1 MFGTLSI
8 AVQDLPLLG
17 MGLWAD
23 FVTLLYNIL
32 DWIYGLVGSF
42 GLAVILFTVLVRLVL
57 LPLDIKSKGSMRKMS
72 EINPQVQKINE
83 RYKNDPEKKNKKLQE
98 LYMEKKI
105 NPLGG
110 CLPMLLQLP
119 LFFAFFA
126 ALRSISYQEMTGFYV
141 DLINHFA
148 GQEDVIQIINSGDMM
163 KFFRDFGPVM
173 QNLFKNVD
181 NQKFIDAF
189 MTFVNQHGQNI
200 TVLDQEVLLNTIRN
214 IHIPDA
220 VAFMKANPTY
230 SAYQFLWIRNIWVPD
245 SPLVDLLGRSIPFQN
260 ILYGISTNQNNG
272 FFLLAALTGA
282 TSFFQMKISGQQNN
296 AQQQNKTMQ
305 MLMPLMGVFF
315 VAIYTASFGI
325 YWITSNVVMVV
336 QQLIYNKVTL
346 GNYMGK
352 TDLAAKEGVQ

>member
-1 MFGTLSI
+1 MIGTLSL
-8 AVQDLPLLG
+8 AVQNLPTLS

-83 RYKNDPEKKNKKLQE
+83 KYKNDPEKKNKKLQE

-141 DLINHFA
+141 ELINHFA
-148 GQEDVIQIINSGDMM
+148 NADVIKIVETGDMM

-181 NQKFIDAF
+181 SQKFIDAF
-189 MTFVNQHGQNI
+189 MSFVNQNGQNV
-200 TVLDQEVLLNTIRN
+200 TVLDQDLLLNTIRN

-230 SAYQFLWIRNIWVPD
+230 SAYHFLWIRNIWVPD

-260 ILYGISTNQNNG
+260 ILYGISTSQNNG
-272 FFLLAALTGA
+272 IFLLAALTGA
-282 TSFFQMKISGQQNN
+282 SSFFQMKISGQQNA
-296 AQQQNKTMQ
+296 AQQQNKGMQ
-305 MLMPLMGVFF
+305 MLMPLMSVFF
-315 VAIYTASFGI
+315 VAMYTASFGI

-352 TDLAAKEGVQ
+352 PNPGVKEGAR

>member
-1 MFGTLSI
+1 MIGTLSI
-8 AVQDLPLLG
+8 AVQQLPTLT

-32 DWIYGLVGSF
+32 DWIYGLVGNF
-42 GLAVILFTVLVRLVL
+42 GIAVILFTILVRLVL
-57 LPLDIKSKGSMRKMS
+57 LPLDIKSKGSMRKMA

-83 RYKNDPEKKNKKLQE
+83 KYKNDPEKKNKKLQE
-98 LYMEKKI
+98 LYAKEKI

-110 CLPMLLQLP
+110 CLPMLLQMP

-126 ALRSISYQEMTGFYV
+126 ALRSISYQQMSMFYM

-148 GQEDVIQIINSGDMM
+148 GDTVITIQNAGDMM
-163 KFFRDFGPVM
+163 KFFREFGM
-173 QNLFKNVD
+173 AFQNLIKNVD
-181 NQKFIDAF
+181 SQKFVDAF
-189 MTFVNQHGQNI
+189 TTFVNANGQNVTI
-200 TVLDQEVLLNTIRN
+200 LDQNLLFETIRN
-214 IHIPDA
+214 IHIPEA
-220 VAFMKANPTY
+220 VSFMKSNPEY
-230 SAYQFLWIRNIWVPD
+230 SAYHFLWIRNIWVPD
-245 SPLVDLLGRSIPFQN
+245 SPLMDLLGRSIPLQN
-260 ILYGISTNQNNG
+260 VFYGISTNQNNG

-282 TSFFQMKISGQQNN
+282 TSFFQMKISGQQNA
-296 AQQQNKTMQ
+296 AQQQNKGMQ
-305 MLMPLMGVFF
+305 MLFPLMGVFF

-352 TDLAAKEGVQ
+352 PNEALKEGAR

>member
-1 MFGTLSI
+1 MIGTLSI
-8 AVQDLPLLG
+8 AVQDLPMLG

-57 LPLDIKSKGSMRKMS
+57 LPLDIKSKGSMRKMA

-83 RYKNDPEKKNKKLQE
+83 KYKNDPEKKNKKLQE
-98 LYMEKKI
+98 LYAKEKI

-148 GQEDVIQIINSGDMM
+148 GQDVIQIVESGDMM
-163 KFFRDFGPVM
+163 EFYRKFGMIF
-173 QNLFKNVD
+173 QNLIKNVD
-181 NQKFIDAF
+181 SQKFVEAF
-189 MTFVNQHGQNI
+189 TNFVNTGQFAQNV
-200 TVLDQEVLLNTIRN
+200 TVLDQEILLNTIRN

-230 SAYQFLWIRNIWVPD
+230 SAYQFLWIKNIWVPD
-245 SPLVDLLGRSIPFQN
+245 SPLVDLLGRSIPFSN
-260 ILYGISTNQNNG
+260 IMMGINLNQNNG

-282 TSFFQMKISGQQNN
+282 TEQEHADAIPPDGRVLRGHIYRVIRDLLDHQQRGDGG
-296 AQQQNKTMQ
+296 A
-305 MLMPLMGVFF
+305 
-315 VAIYTASFGI
+315 AA
-325 YWITSNVVMVV
+325 
-336 QQLIYNKVTL
+336 
-346 GNYMGK
+346 
-352 TDLAAKEGVQ
+352 DLQ

>member
-8 AVQDLPLLG
+8 AVQNLPALS

-23 FVTLLYNIL
+23 FVMLLYKIL
-32 DWIYGLVGSF
+32 EWIYGLVGNF
-42 GLAVILFTVLVRLVL
+42 GVSVILFTVLVRLVL
-57 LPLDIKSKGSMRKMS
+57 LPLDIKSKGSMRKMA

-83 RYKNDPEKKNKKLQE
+83 KYKNDPEKKNKKLQE
-98 LYMEKKI
+98 LYAKEKI

-110 CLPMLLQLP
+110 CLPMLLQMP

-126 ALRSISYQEMTGFYV
+126 ALRSISNQQLIMFYV

-148 GQEDVIQIINSGDMM
+148 GDTVLSIQNAGDMM
-163 KFFRDFGPVM
+163 DFFRKFGPIF
-173 QNLFKNVD
+173 QNLIKNVD
-181 NQKFIDAF
+181 SEKFVDAF
-189 MTFVNQHGQNI
+189 VNFANQYPQNI
-200 TVLDQEVLLNTIRN
+200 TVMDQNLLFDTIRN
-214 IHIPDA
+214 THVPDV
-220 VAFMKANPTY
+220 VAFMKANPVY
-230 SAYQFLWIRNIWVPD
+230 SAYHFLWIRNIWVPD

-260 ILYGISTNQNNG
+260 ILYGISTSQNNG

-282 TSFFQMKISGQQNN
+282 TSFFQMKISGQQNT
-296 AQQQNKTMQ
+296 AQQQNKGMQ
-305 MLMPLMGVFF
+305 MLFPLMGVFF

-325 YWITSNVVMVV
+325 YWITSNIVMVV

-352 TDLAAKEGVQ
+352 PNPTVKEGAQ